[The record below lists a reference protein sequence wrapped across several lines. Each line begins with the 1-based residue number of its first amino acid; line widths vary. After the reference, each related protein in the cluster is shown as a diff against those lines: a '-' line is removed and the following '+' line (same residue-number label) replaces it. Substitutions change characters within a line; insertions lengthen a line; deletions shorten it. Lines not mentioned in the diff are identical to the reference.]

1 MDGNIPGHNG
11 KWNGRQETR
20 MIMRVLINNG
30 TFTDLQ
36 FSKDLDVCKISKL
49 LYFIKSTY
57 IYTV

>member
-1 MDGNIPGHNG
+1 
-11 KWNGRQETR
+11 

>member
-11 KWNGRQETR
+11 KWNGRQEAG

-36 FSKDLDVCKISKL
+36 FSKDINVCKISKL
-49 LYFIKSTY
+49 SYFI
-57 IYTV
+57 